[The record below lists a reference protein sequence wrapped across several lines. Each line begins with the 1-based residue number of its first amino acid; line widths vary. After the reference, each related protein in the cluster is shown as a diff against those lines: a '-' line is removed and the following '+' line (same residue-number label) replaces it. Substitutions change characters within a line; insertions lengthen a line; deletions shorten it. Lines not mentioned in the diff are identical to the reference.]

1 MKRIL
6 LSVFAIVLSF
16 GAFAQQTTAPKDTIT
31 TPEEARGQKVFLK
44 YDGKM
49 YIVNEGVKT
58 ELTKDVIL
66 SNETVVTTIGQ
77 VKDSD
82 GSTVTLED
90 NQYVNQKGEVGEWK

>member
-16 GAFAQQTTAPKDTIT
+16 GAFAKQTPAQKATIS
-31 TPEEARGQKVFLK
+31 TPQEARGQKVFLK
-44 YDGKM
+44 NDRKT

-58 ELTKDVIL
+58 ELTTNVIL
-66 SNETVVTTIGQ
+66 SNETVVTAIGQ
-77 VKDSD
+77 VKNSS

-90 NQYVNQKGEVGEWK
+90 GQYVNQKGEVSELK